1 MSSPA
6 LLSTQKSVTSRP
18 PISDNRES
26 NLILFGVPEEGS
38 LVEAK
43 RTVDEVF
50 EFLSGKQI
58 QIKDILHLGRFKR
71 SQLSSS
77 CPRPL
82 LIKLCTAWDRK
93 LILLRKTKLKEFRI
107 KRLFLHEDVAP
118 DHKLRQRQSDPSSKS
133 NAPSSAPDAAPI
145 AASSRSVTAV
155 PHQGPSVDVCVVSKV
170 SDPVS
175 ILCLFLLLHLLLPQ
189 LLCWVVEESVLYLP
203 LFLHQSRV
211 LLQQHL
217 SV

>member
-1 MSSPA
+1 M
-6 LLSTQKSVTSRP
+6 
-18 PISDNRES
+18 
-26 NLILFGVPEEGS
+26 PEEGS
-38 LVEAK
+38 LVEAE

-50 EFLSGKQI
+50 EFLSGKQV
-58 QIKDILHLGRFKR
+58 QIKDIFRLGRFKR

-77 CPRPL
+77 HPRPL

-107 KRLFLHEDVAP
+107 KRLFLREDVAH

-133 NAPSSAPDAAPI
+133 NAPSSALDAAPI
-145 AASSRSVTAV
+145 PASSRSVTPV
-155 PHQGPSVDVCVVSKV
+155 PHRVHLWMFVWHPKILIHLV
-170 SDPVS
+170 
-175 ILCLFLLLHLLLPQ
+175 LCLILLLHLLLPQ

-211 LLQQHL
+211 LLQQHP